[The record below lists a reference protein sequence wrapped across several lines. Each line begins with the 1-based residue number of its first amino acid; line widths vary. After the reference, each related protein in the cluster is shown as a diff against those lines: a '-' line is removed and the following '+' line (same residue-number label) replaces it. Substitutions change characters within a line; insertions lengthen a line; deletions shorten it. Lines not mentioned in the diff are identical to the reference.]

1 VAMSRVS
8 VQINGSRCLS
18 AAVSILAAEI
28 QRRHSVFA
36 KRAEEERA
44 TLHRS
49 CCVISHIHN
58 CILIHRNRNMEQRLS
73 KPRKG
78 KNHPL

>member
-1 VAMSRVS
+1 MSRVS
-8 VQINGSRCLS
+8 VQINGRSCLS
-18 AAVSILAAEI
+18 AAVTILAAEI
-28 QRRHSVFA
+28 QRRHSVLA

-58 CILIHRNRNMEQRLS
+58 CILIHRNPNMKQPLS
-73 KPRKG
+73 KRQKG